1 MAIDVQKQI
10 AYWRKSAEE
19 DWSVGRTL
27 AAAGKIRHGLFFIY
41 LALEKMLKAN
51 VCRATRDL
59 APKIHSLVRLA
70 ELTRIALSEDRM
82 DFLAEFGRF
91 DIAGR
96 YPDEGA
102 EHLTQAEAEVRIAK
116 AQEVFQWLSKQL

>member
-1 MAIDVQKQI
+1 MAIDVQKQV

-27 AAAGKIRHGLFFIY
+27 VASENIRHGLFFIH

-70 ELTRIALSEDRM
+70 ELTRMDLSEDRM

-91 DIAGR
+91 DIVGR

-102 EHLTQAEAEVRIAK
+102 ENLTQAEAEVRMAK
-116 AQEVFQWLSKQL
+116 AQEAFQWLSVQL